1 MTTSN
6 LKDRNRF
13 LVVKSLILKSVY
25 YHLFTILRLL
35 RASSSRRCNRRHRT
49 ACCQSFEL
57 EKHLKLVRNLNLPTW
72 LYLLPCPVLDELLVD
87 LVVGFEEIIE
97 PLKGEE

>member
-1 MTTSN
+1 M
-6 LKDRNRF
+6 
-13 LVVKSLILKSVY
+13 
-25 YHLFTILRLL
+25 
-35 RASSSRRCNRRHRT
+35 
-49 ACCQSFEL
+49 
-57 EKHLKLVRNLNLPTW
+57 RNLNLPTW